1 MTVEEQDES
10 APPVQ
15 LLRGG
20 RWPATAVFLLNGM
33 ALSTY
38 IVRVPSLK
46 AEHSLSDGQLGLVG
60 MLFALAALA
69 PMQTVG
75 PLVSRL
81 GTGPVLRTSLV
92 VMPVLLAAVGFA
104 AGRVV
109 FTVAVA
115 ALGAVHGTTDA
126 AMNASAVTVERL
138 IGRPVLSG
146 CHAAWSASAVLA
158 SLIAAA
164 LVAAG
169 VGPGTHFLIVAAV
182 LLVAGLALGPLLLA
196 PQADR
201 GPAGGTGHAGDGW
214 RRGWSGP
221 LLALG
226 VTGTVLM
233 VCEGAALGWGA
244 VFLHDSR
251 GFSLTLAAATVT
263 AYTGGQT
270 AGRTL
275 GDRLTRRYGPSR
287 VFRTGGVTGA
297 VGLALAVAAPQ
308 PALAV
313 VGFGVMGVGTSV
325 LIPLAFS
332 AAGHA
337 GGGGSGTAAA
347 VSRFTTFA
355 YAGILLGPAL
365 IGWAAELVGLARV
378 LAALVPLLLLVA
390 LVCALPGSRRSGA
403 SAAGA
408 MPESGRGK
416 VG

>member
-1 MTVEEQDES
+1 MVIQKQDES
-10 APPVQ
+10 APPIRSV
-15 LLRGG
+15 RGG
-20 RWPATAVFLLNGM
+20 RWPATAVFLLNGL

-46 AEHSLSDGQLGLVG
+46 AEHSLSDGQLGLIG

-69 PMQTVG
+69 ALQTVG

-81 GTGPVLRTSLV
+81 GSGHILRTSLIL
-92 VMPVLLAAVGFA
+92 MPVLLAAVGLA
-104 AGRVV
+104 AGPVP
-109 FTVAVA
+109 FALAVT

-138 IGRPVLSG
+138 IWRPIMSG

-158 SLIAAA
+158 SLAAA
-164 LVAAG
+164 VVVHVG
-169 VGPGTHFLIVAAV
+169 VGPGSHLVAVAAL
-182 LLVAGLALGPLLLA
+182 LLVAGVALGPLLL
-196 PQADR
+196 PPEADR
-201 GPAGGTGHAGDGW
+201 GPNRVTGRAGHGW
-214 RRGWSGP
+214 RHGWSRP

-244 VFLHDSR
+244 VFLHEVR
-251 GFSLTLAAATVT
+251 GASLTLAAAAVT

-270 AGRTL
+270 AGRAV
-275 GDRLTRRYGPSR
+275 GDRLTRRYGPYR
-287 VFRTGGVTGA
+287 VFRTGGVIGTL
-297 VGLALAVAAPQ
+297 GLVLAVAAPQ
-308 PALAV
+308 PAVAV
-313 VGFGVMGVGTSV
+313 AGFGVMGVGTSV

-332 AAGHA
+332 AAGRR

-365 IGWAAELVGLARV
+365 IGWAAELVGLFRV
-378 LAALVPLLLLVA
+378 LAALVPLLLTVA
-390 LVCALPGSRRSGA
+390 LACALPGSRRNTSTDP
-403 SAAGA
+403 SR
-408 MPESGRGK
+408 S
-416 VG
+416 